1 VRVVLGGGGG
11 DSVISD
17 GNYYFRDLAVEFK
30 WKKLIEE
37 IRAYSENFN
46 RSTINLFINV
56 FFQLVPQNLKSKI
69 LPYNERRPGMDIINK
84 KFANRINAKDYLEN
98 IYWDPLNKANTAKT
112 NHYQTLSMDNI
123 YFLEMLNRT
132 TSVFSIESRYPFLD
146 KRLVEFAYAIP
157 TEIKFKNG
165 WYRYIQRIA
174 MENILPKKNQ
184 WRRKG
189 SSILP
194 LFDKN
199 LLQLE
204 KDRLNDIIYTN
215 NNLIKEYVDL
225 ERIKNIYIKKLNGEN
240 IDHASMDMWIVSLLY
255 LWLKKSKISPV

>member
-1 VRVVLGGGGG
+1 M
-11 DSVISD
+11 
-17 GNYYFRDLAVEFK
+17 EFK
-30 WKKLIEE
+30 WKKLIDE
-37 IRAYSENFN
+37 INAYSKNFD
-46 RSTINLFINV
+46 RSTLNV
-56 FFQLVPQNLKSKI
+56 FLNVVFQLIPQNFKSKI
-69 LPYNERRPGMDIINK
+69 FTNKERRPGMNILNK
-84 KFANRINAKDYLEN
+84 QFANRINAKKYLES
-98 IYWDPLNKANTAKT
+98 IYWDPLIKANTAKK

-157 TEIKFKNG
+157 TKIKFKNG

-174 MENILPKKNQ
+174 MENVLPKQNQ

-199 LLQLE
+199 LLELE
-204 KDRLNDIIYTN
+204 KDRLNDIIDTKH
-215 NNLIKEYVDL
+215 NLINEYEMVMEKFDGWKKRNVDHINSPKVEGDDIHESFLVQL
-225 ERIKNIYIKKLNGEN
+225 E
-240 IDHASMDMWIVSLLY
+240 
-255 LWLKKSKISPV
+255 WLKDAGFKETDVFCKLSLWSMIGGKK

>member
-1 VRVVLGGGGG
+1 M
-11 DSVISD
+11 
-17 GNYYFRDLAVEFK
+17 N
-30 WKKLIEE
+30 
-37 IRAYSENFN
+37 
-46 RSTINLFINV
+46 
-56 FFQLVPQNLKSKI
+56 I
-69 LPYNERRPGMDIINK
+69 LNK
-84 KFANRINAKDYLEN
+84 QFANRINAKKYLES
-98 IYWDPLNKANTAKT
+98 IYWDPLIKANTAKK

-157 TEIKFKNG
+157 TKIKFKNG

-174 MENILPKKNQ
+174 MENVLPKQNQ

-199 LLQLE
+199 LLELE
-204 KDRLNDIIYTN
+204 KDRLNDIIDTKH
-215 NNLIKEYVDL
+215 NLINEYVDL
-225 ERIKNIYIKKLNGEN
+225 KRVKTIYTKKLNGEN
-240 IDHASMDMWIVSLLY
+240 IDQASMDMWIVSLLY
-255 LWLKKSKISPV
+255 LWLKKSRITQN